1 MNMTKYQDQIL
12 KDLKNGA
19 KLQCTEGSDYK
30 AWLVYPDGTER
41 KVRRDSA
48 EKVCNENESLL
59 IFGRPDGIAHR
70 KAVQTGS
77 SVAAGVRVSEER
89 KMKNI
94 LIELGDEEL
103 KLVSQ
108 KELDEIIKSD
118 EEFDGFHGWTL
129 KGRLA
134 TNDNTAELYN
144 ELIMQVGNKY
154 EGESRHET
162 ALRYIKGAEMSDN
175 KAHSDKQC

>member
-1 MNMTKYQDQIL
+1 MRIARFTSKGIMVDQDQIL

-41 KVRRDSA
+41 KVRRNSA

-129 KGRLA
+129 KGRLT
-134 TNDNTAELYN
+134 TNGNTAEKK
-144 ELIMQVGNKY
+144 EPC
-154 EGESRHET
+154 EHDFESVAAVKCEHCGMIIE
-162 ALRYIKGAEMSDN
+162 D
-175 KAHSDKQC
+175 